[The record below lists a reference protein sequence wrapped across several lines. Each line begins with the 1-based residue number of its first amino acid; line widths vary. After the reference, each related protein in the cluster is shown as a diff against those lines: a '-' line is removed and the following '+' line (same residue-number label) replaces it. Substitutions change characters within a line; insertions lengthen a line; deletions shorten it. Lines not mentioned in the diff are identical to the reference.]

1 MHPKQS
7 RRLFPALLFA
17 APRSSPQELKSSSA
31 TKVTEGVETV
41 LKWSKVGFSKTGTR
55 HPTLIIAVEF
65 KTRIKWDYY
74 RSSWTCEDLRLLL
87 LCWCVSGR
95 LENGGCNSWSNWTQQ
110 RSFGT
115 QMLQKRTSRLLP
127 DQSETSVLSIQ
138 DGDNDYVG
146 MGWILGWYSG
156 CVNILYMSIHEKQNG
171 AFMFSS
177 CLPLRS
183 RLSFWCWWI
192 KAQTG
197 NRIQRKDT
205 QGLPY
210 IVEQL
215 STPLIHLIRFSQLSF
230 FFFLPFR
237 EYRGF
242 KFATACPS
250 WHSEPGASPS
260 ISAKRGKKN

>member
-1 MHPKQS
+1 MRK
-7 RRLFPALLFA
+7 
-17 APRSSPQELKSSSA
+17 
-31 TKVTEGVETV
+31 
-41 LKWSKVGFSKTGTR
+41 
-55 HPTLIIAVEF
+55 
-65 KTRIKWDYY
+65 
-74 RSSWTCEDLRLLL
+74 
-87 LCWCVSGR
+87 
-95 LENGGCNSWSNWTQQ
+95 
-110 RSFGT
+110 
-115 QMLQKRTSRLLP
+115 KRTSGLLP
-127 DQSETSVLSIQ
+127 DQSETSSFSIQ
-138 DGDNDYVG
+138 DGDNDNVG
-146 MGWILGWYSG
+146 IGWILGWYSG

-230 FFFLPFR
+230 FFF
-237 EYRGF
+237 
-242 KFATACPS
+242 
-250 WHSEPGASPS
+250 SPS
-260 ISAKRGKKN
+260 VNIGDSNLRRRVLRDTRSQVHPHQYQQKEGKKIKPPQNTYCWSALI

>member
-1 MHPKQS
+1 MW
-7 RRLFPALLFA
+7 RFEAVVAVLVR
-17 APRSSPQELKSSSA
+17 EW
-31 TKVTEGVETV
+31 KVGKWWLQQLVQLDSTV
-41 LKWSKVGFSKTGTR
+41 LVWYTNATE
-55 HPTLIIAVEF
+55 T
-65 KTRIKWDYY
+65 
-74 RSSWTCEDLRLLL
+74 
-87 LCWCVSGR
+87 
-95 LENGGCNSWSNWTQQ
+95 
-110 RSFGT
+110 
-115 QMLQKRTSRLLP
+115 
-127 DQSETSVLSIQ
+127 DQSASAWPIRNVILSIQ
-138 DGDNDYVG
+138 DGDNNNVG

-197 NRIQRKDT
+197 NRIQQKDT

>member
-1 MHPKQS
+1 MWG
-7 RRLFPALLFA
+7 FEA
-17 APRSSPQELKSSSA
+17 
-31 TKVTEGVETV
+31 V
-41 LKWSKVGFSKTGTR
+41 LAVLVREWKVGKWWLQQLVQLDSTA
-55 HPTLIIAVEF
+55 LIWYTNASE
-65 KTRIKWDYY
+65 T
-74 RSSWTCEDLRLLL
+74 
-87 LCWCVSGR
+87 
-95 LENGGCNSWSNWTQQ
+95 
-110 RSFGT
+110 
-115 QMLQKRTSRLLP
+115 
-127 DQSETSVLSIQ
+127 DQSASAWPIRNVILSIQ
-138 DGDNDYVG
+138 DGDNDYGG